1 MILSIQNAMPKEDYK
16 LQLHFNDGV
25 EKTIDFSPFL
35 NQSQHPSIRAF
46 LQPAKFQSFRI
57 EHGDLVWGDW
67 DLCFPIADLY
77 SGRIGHSADVTQ
89 DQWDEQLERDV
100 VAGKLDHLLAKA
112 KADYR
117 AGRTHPL

>member
-1 MILSIQNAMPKEDYK
+1 MILSIQTAESQADYK

-77 SGRIGHSADVTQ
+77 TGRISH
-89 DQWDEQLERDV
+89 
-100 VAGKLDHLLAKA
+100 
-112 KADYR
+112 
-117 AGRTHPL
+117 

>member
-1 MILSIQNAMPKEDYK
+1 MNLYIQNAKPQADFK
-16 LQLHFNDGV
+16 LKLHFNNGAK
-25 EKTIDFSPFL
+25 KTIDFSLFL

-77 SGRIGHSADVTQ
+77 SGRISH
-89 DQWDEQLERDV
+89 
-100 VAGKLDHLLAKA
+100 
-112 KADYR
+112 
-117 AGRTHPL
+117 